1 MPELR
6 KDPIIG
12 RWVIISTERGKR
24 PGDFPPVEAASR
36 GGFCPFDSGNEDK
49 TPPEVF
55 AFREVDTEPNTP
67 GWRVRVV
74 PNKFPALMIEG
85 PMVRRGEGVFD
96 KMSGIGAHE
105 VVIETPDHGTSLCEL
120 AVDHV
125 ADVAKAFIH
134 RINDLKQDE
143 RFRYILVFK
152 NHGEQAGASLEHP
165 HTQLIATPIVPKR
178 VAEELRG
185 SEQHYSLKERC
196 VFCDILH
203 QELEDGVRLVTEN
216 EGFASVTP
224 FASRFPFETWVL
236 PKWHT
241 ARFEDMSDSQV
252 LLLADML
259 KDTLYRLRCALNAPP
274 YNFII
279 HTAPCQ
285 ESDLLY
291 YHWHIEIIPKL
302 TKVAGFEWGTGFYI
316 NPTLPEEAARYL
328 REAGRDA
335 AHVGE
340 NPCPSH

>member
-24 PGDFPPVEAASR
+24 PGDFPPVESTSR

-55 AFREVDTEPNTP
+55 AFRDEGTEPDTP

-74 PNKFPALMIEG
+74 SNKFPALKIEG

-105 VVIETPDHGTSLCEL
+105 VVIETPDHGTSFCEL
-120 AVDHV
+120 DVTHV
-125 ADVAKAFIH
+125 ADVIRAFIQ
-134 RINDLKQDE
+134 RMNDLKKDE

-178 VAEELRG
+178 VAEELTG
-185 SEQHYSLKERC
+185 AEQHYKLKERC
-196 VFCDILH
+196 IFCDILH
-203 QELEDGVRLVTEN
+203 QELEDGARVVSQN
-216 EGFASVTP
+216 EGFASLTP

-236 PKWHT
+236 PKWHSS
-241 ARFEDMSDSQV
+241 RFEDMSDPQIMW
-252 LLLADML
+252 LAESL
-259 KDTLYRLRCALNAPP
+259 RDTLRRVRCALNAPP

-279 HTAPCQ
+279 HTAPCH
-285 ESDLLY
+285 EPDLPH
-291 YHWHIEIIPKL
+291 YHWHIEIMPKL

-316 NPTLPEEAARYL
+316 NPTLPEDAARYL
-328 REAGRDA
+328 REASLDP
-335 AHVGE
+335 AHPGGDL
-340 NPCPSH
+340 CPSH

>member
-24 PGDFPPVEAASR
+24 PGDFPPVDSKAR

-55 AFREVDTEPNTP
+55 AFREPGTQPDTP

-74 PNKFPALMIEG
+74 SNKFPALKIEG
-85 PMVRRGEGVFD
+85 PLVRRGEGVFD

-105 VVIETPDHGTSLCEL
+105 VVIENPDHGKALCEL
-120 AVDHV
+120 EIPQVEEV
-125 ADVAKAFIH
+125 VKAFVH
-134 RINDLKQDE
+134 RIQDLKKDE

-165 HTQLIATPIVPKR
+165 HTQIIATPIVPKR
-178 VAEELRG
+178 VAEELKG
-185 SEQHYSLKERC
+185 AEQHYKLKERC
-196 VFCDILH
+196 IFCDILH
-203 QELEDGVRLVTEN
+203 QELEDGVRVVSQN
-216 EGFASVTP
+216 EGCASLTP
-224 FASRFPFETWVL
+224 FASRFPFETWLL

-241 ARFEDMSDSQV
+241 SRFEDMTDAQV
-252 LLLADML
+252 SSVAELLR
-259 KDTLYRLRCALNAPP
+259 DTLRRLKGALNAPP
-274 YNFII
+274 YNFMI
-279 HTAPCQ
+279 HAAPCQ
-285 ESDLLY
+285 DAELPF

-316 NPTLPEEAARYL
+316 NPTLPEEAAQYL
-328 REAGRDA
+328 RESLSDA
-335 AHVGE
+335 AQPGGGL
-340 NPCPSH
+340 CPSH